1 MAGRT
6 ITTNRNIRSIQ
17 PLHRQTRFILPNP
30 PLHPESPL
38 GWLGIEPTSLVFP
51 LVGGEQNYSGID
63 STPILACQQ
72 KTRIGSIM
80 QDRQAQKVCK
90 RGDKIQLCTF
100 VYIYIKIF
108 LSLHVNGV
116 SGINNYNIDT
126 IDEIVVS

>member
-51 LVGGEQNYSGID
+51 LAVVNKITAALVHPLSSAVNNKIESIIYSDID
-63 STPILACQQ
+63 Q
-72 KTRIGSIM
+72 
-80 QDRQAQKVCK
+80 
-90 RGDKIQLCTF
+90 
-100 VYIYIKIF
+100 
-108 LSLHVNGV
+108 H
-116 SGINNYNIDT
+116 
-126 IDEIVVS
+126 